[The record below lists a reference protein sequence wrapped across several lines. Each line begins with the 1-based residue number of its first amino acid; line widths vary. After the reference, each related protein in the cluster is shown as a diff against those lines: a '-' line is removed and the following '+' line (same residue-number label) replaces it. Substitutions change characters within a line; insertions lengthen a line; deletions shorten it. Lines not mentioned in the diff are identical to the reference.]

1 MKIIF
6 LKDVLKVGRRGE
18 VKKVSDGYGRNF
30 LIAKGF
36 AEIATNSSIKK
47 FNTEQTLQK
56 EKKGKI
62 HEEFHALKEALTG
75 GGVVIRKK
83 TDEKGHLYSK
93 VTAEEIIEAL
103 KKANYPTPDKFNKKI
118 IKIKTQIKTLGE
130 HEAKIHFGKNEEITL
145 KIEIQKL
152 D

>member
-6 LKDVLKVGRRGE
+6 LKDVPKVGRRGE
-18 VKKVSDGYGRNF
+18 VKKVSDGYARNF
-30 LIAKGF
+30 LIVKGF

-47 FNTEQTLQK
+47 ITREQTLQK
-56 EKKGKI
+56 EKKEKI
-62 HEEFHALKEALTG
+62 HEEFYTLKEALID

-103 KKANYPTPDKFNKKI
+103 KKVNLPDKFDKKM

-130 HEAKIHFGKNEEITL
+130 HEVKIHFGKKEEITL